1 MNHLEH
7 LHLIMRVFAQDVVQG
22 FTLLIRNGFAL
33 LGLSLLCVII
43 TLNLRADLRA
53 LAEVRLRDW
62 LEERQLENDVMMTDV
77 DAADRATAIDPQ
89 DLSRE
94 QAKVATWLS
103 NKYKVAPEPISALVA
118 ETYVS
123 APQYQLDP
131 TLVLAVM
138 AIESNFNPFA
148 QSPVG
153 AQGLMQVMTK
163 VHLAKYKDHGGELA
177 AFDPI
182 TNLHVGSQVLRDCIK
197 SNGSTELG
205 LRCYVG
211 ASVPDAD
218 GGYVRK
224 VLTEQKRL
232 QQVAQG
238 FKVPLLS
245 PSTLQMMTDKVESWL
260 PSPFGRNKTDA
271 PEDNGSK

>member
-1 MNHLEH
+1 MHHLDL
-7 LHLIMRVFAQDVVQG
+7 LHKIMRAFVHDVAHG
-22 FTLLIRNGFAL
+22 FTLIIRNGFAL
-33 LGLSLLCVII
+33 LGLALLCVII
-43 TLNLRADLRA
+43 TLNLRADVRA
-53 LAEVRLRDW
+53 VAEVRLRDW
-62 LEERQLENDVMMTDV
+62 LEERQLENDELMTDI

-103 NKYKVAPEPISALVA
+103 SKYKVAPEPISALVA
-118 ETYVS
+118 ETYAS

-131 TLVLAVM
+131 TLILAVM

-163 VHLAKYKDHGGELA
+163 VHVAKYKEYGGELA

-182 TNLHVGSQVLRDCIK
+182 TNLHVGIQVLKDCIR

-224 VLTEQKRL
+224 VLVEQKRI

-238 FKVPLLS
+238 YKVPLLS
-245 PSTLQMMTDKVESWL
+245 PSTLQMVTDKVESWL
-260 PSPFGRNKTDA
+260 PSPFGGKKSEPA
-271 PEDNGSK
+271 E

>member
-1 MNHLEH
+1 MNHLER
-7 LHLIMRVFAQDVVQG
+7 LHHIMRAFAQDVLHG
-22 FTLLIRNGFAL
+22 FTLIIRNGFAL
-33 LGLSLLCVII
+33 LGLALLCVIL

-53 LAEVRLRDW
+53 VAEVRLRDW
-62 LEERQLENDVMMTDV
+62 LEERQLDSDVMLTDV

-118 ETYVS
+118 ETY
-123 APQYQLDP
+123 ATGPQYQIDP
-131 TLVLAVM
+131 TLILAVM

-148 QSPVG
+148 QSSVG
-153 AQGLMQVMTK
+153 AQGLMQVMTR
-163 VHLAKYKDHGGELA
+163 VHVAKYKDHGGELA

-182 TNLHVGSQVLRDCIK
+182 TNLHVGIQVLKDCIRT
-197 SNGSTELG
+197 NGSTELG

-224 VLTEQKRL
+224 VLAEQKRI

-238 FKVPLLS
+238 YKVPLLS
-245 PSTLQMMTDKVESWL
+245 PSTLQMVTDKVESWL
-260 PSPFGRNKTDA
+260 PNPFGRGKAEA
-271 PEDNGSK
+271 PD

>member
-1 MNHLEH
+1 MKPLAHVNQV
-7 LHLIMRVFAQDVVQG
+7 MRVFAQDVAHG
-22 FTLLIRNGFAL
+22 FALILRNGFAM
-33 LGLSLLCVII
+33 LGVALLCIII
-43 TLNLRADLRA
+43 TLNIRSDLRA
-53 LAEVRLRDW
+53 VAELRLIDW
-62 LEERQLENDVMMTDV
+62 LEERQIENDGLMTDV
-77 DAADRATAIDPQ
+77 DAADRATAIHPQ
-89 DLSRE
+89 NLNRE
-94 QAKVATWLS
+94 QAKVAAWLS

-118 ETYVS
+118 ETHVLG
-123 APQYQLDP
+123 PQQQIDP
-131 TLVLAVM
+131 ALILAVM

-153 AQGLMQVMTK
+153 AHGLMQVMTK
-163 VHLAKYKDHGGELA
+163 VHVAKYKEYGGELA

-182 TNLHVGSQVLRDCIK
+182 TNLHVGIQVLKDCIR

-224 VLTEQKRL
+224 VLVEQKRI

-238 FKVPLLS
+238 YKVPLLS
-245 PSTLQMMTDKVESWL
+245 PSTLQMVTDKVESWL
-260 PSPFGRNKTDA
+260 PSPFGGKKSEPAD
-271 PEDNGSK
+271 

>member
-1 MNHLEH
+1 MNQLDH
-7 LHLIMRVFAQDVVQG
+7 LHHIMRVFAQDVAHG
-22 FTLLIRNGFAL
+22 FTLIIRNGFAL

-43 TLNLRADLRA
+43 TLNLRADLRTIA
-53 LAEVRLRDW
+53 QVRLQEW
-62 LEERQLENDVMMTDV
+62 LQERQLDNDNMMTDV

-89 DLSRE
+89 DLNRE

-103 NKYKVAPEPISALVA
+103 HKYKVAPEPISALVV
-118 ETYVS
+118 ETY
-123 APQYQLDP
+123 AQGPYYQLDP

-163 VHLAKYKDHGGELA
+163 VHVAKYKDYGGELA

-182 TNLHVGSQVLRDCIK
+182 TNLHVGMQVLKDCIR

-218 GGYVRK
+218 GGYVGK
-224 VLTEQKRL
+224 VLTEQKRI

-245 PSTLQMMTDKVESWL
+245 PSTLQMVTDKVESWL
-260 PSPFGRNKTDA
+260 PRPFGSDKSEKAD
-271 PEDNGSK
+271 